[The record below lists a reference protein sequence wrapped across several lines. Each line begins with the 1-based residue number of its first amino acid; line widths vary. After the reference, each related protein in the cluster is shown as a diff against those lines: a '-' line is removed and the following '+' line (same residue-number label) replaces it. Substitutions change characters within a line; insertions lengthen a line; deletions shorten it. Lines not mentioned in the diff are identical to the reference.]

1 MRKTTTG
8 AAFAALLLTTAV
20 AAVAATTPEDKCES
34 SKTRETGK
42 LASCLMTSL
51 SKSAATG
58 SDPDQAAL
66 DACESKFTGK
76 LATAEDKA
84 AGACPTTGDAA
95 ALADSAA
102 AFASS
107 VKDTLSGVRFL
118 DNGDGTV
125 TDTEQGVVWQK
136 QVAGGDAPNGID
148 QLHTAADILAHL
160 GALNGSSAV
169 EGLGGRNDW
178 GLPSLAQMQSI
189 LDCSSPPCVFVS
201 PLLGPNP
208 TPASVGSTYMM
219 TGETGFIPLSS
230 VPCLK
235 LIALEDGTVECKD
248 LPSTEGRS
256 KVRTQNNAR

>member
-1 MRKTTTG
+1 MQTKTNG
-8 AAFAALLLTTAV
+8 AALLAALLLTGVTAI
-20 AAVAATTPEDKCES
+20 AATTPEDKCEA

-58 SDPDQAAL
+58 ADPDQDAL
-66 DACESKFTGK
+66 DSCTAKFTAKIG
-76 LATAEDKA
+76 AAEDKA

-95 ALADSAA
+95 ALADSAS
-102 AFASS
+102 AFAGS
-107 VKDTLSGVRFL
+107 VKDTLGGVRFL

-125 TDTEQGVVWQK
+125 TDTEQGIVWQK
-136 QVAGGDAPNGID
+136 QVAGGDAPSGID
-148 QLHTAADILAHL
+148 QLHTAADMLAHL

-178 GLPSLAQMQSI
+178 GLPTLAQMQSI
-189 LDCSSPPCVFVS
+189 LDCSSPPCVFRS

-219 TGETGFIPLSS
+219 TGETGTLPMSTL
-230 VPCLK
+230 PCIK
-235 LIALEDGTVECKD
+235 LIVMEDGSVECKD

-256 KVRTQNNAR
+256 KVRTNNNAR

>member
-1 MRKTTTG
+1 MRMTTTG
-8 AAFAALLLTTAV
+8 AAFAALLLTTV

-51 SKSAATG
+51 SKSAASG
-58 SDPDQAAL
+58 IDPDQAAL
-66 DACESKFTGK
+66 DACESKFTEK
-76 LATAEDKA
+76 LGSAEAKA
-84 AGACPTTGDAA
+84 EGACPTTGDAA

-102 AFASS
+102 AFADS
-107 VKDTLSGVRFL
+107 VKDTLSGVRFI

-125 TDTEQGVVWQK
+125 TDTEQGVVWQV
-136 QVAGGDAPNGID
+136 QEAGGDAPSGID
-148 QLHTAADILAHL
+148 QIHTAGDILAHL
-160 GALNGSSAV
+160 GELNGTSTV

-178 GLPSLAQMQSI
+178 GLPSLAQLQSI
-189 LDCSSPPCVFVS
+189 LDCSSPPCVFKS
-201 PLLGPNP
+201 PLLGPTP

-219 TGETGFIPLSS
+219 TGESGFIPLSS